1 LATVATACESRF
13 FHREPNDFSH
23 PMWHHGG
30 VAHQSHR
37 GPASKDEKL
46 FGARQLPALQAAT
59 QDLCWLLDHGYAS
72 HSATELVG
80 NRHNRTSRQ
89 RMNIRCAGAISLKSF
104 PALSVMVTSPPRR
117 MSSGSSTAAIFLAHA
132 WVSFYFE
139 STRPWVPPG
148 LLAILL
154 AINDCICF

>member
-1 LATVATACESRF
+1 MHGCGRAGQLTHILTLTNARLATVATACESRF

-80 NRHNRTSRQ
+80 NGGHGSRFA
-89 RMNIRCAGAISLKSF
+89 AGEEL
-104 PALSVMVTSPPRR
+104 
-117 MSSGSSTAAIFLAHA
+117 
-132 WVSFYFE
+132 
-139 STRPWVPPG
+139 
-148 LLAILL
+148 
-154 AINDCICF
+154 NDSDSKP